1 MWGMNAKRLCLVED
15 FSFSVMLK
23 RPTPSDPRLCGSA
36 TLARQVNDF
45 LESTN
50 TPGVF
55 AVGDCAHMVN
65 HPRPK
70 AGVFA
75 VRQVISAVTSKNAS
89 SQSSKTAV
97 LPISLY
103 RCLVYFSYS
112 YFFFFS
118 MVQ

>member
-1 MWGMNAKRLCLVED
+1 MLCARTHTQTHKR
-15 FSFSVMLK
+15 
-23 RPTPSDPRLCGSA
+23 TQ
-36 TLARQVNDF
+36 TNDY

-75 VRQVISAVTSKNAS
+75 VRQGPPLGENLRRLLEGSQMKPYTPQKAFLGLISTGN
-89 SQSSKTAV
+89 TNAV
-97 LPISLY
+97 LSWRGLAKEGE
-103 RCLVYFSYS
+103 
-112 YFFFFS
+112 S
-118 MVQ
+118 MWKLKDWIDVKWMRKYKV

>member
-1 MWGMNAKRLCLVED
+1 MPVVRSNK
-15 FSFSVMLK
+15 
-23 RPTPSDPRLCGSA
+23 
-36 TLARQVNDF
+36 VNDY

-75 VRQVISAVTSKNAS
+75 VRQVGEV
-89 SQSSKTAV
+89 
-97 LPISLY
+97 
-103 RCLVYFSYS
+103 
-112 YFFFFS
+112 
-118 MVQ
+118 